1 VQKSTKVG
9 GIFVENNKYYDRV
22 EAGQDL
28 ARILKKKGIIDGVIM
43 AIPRGGVVTAAM
55 VSETLNMPLDI
66 IIPRKIGAPFNPEV
80 AIGAV
85 TQDGT
90 VLLTDNKQL
99 LQFAGKGSI
108 KDIVAQE
115 INEIKRRMLEY
126 RGNTVY
132 PDYTG
137 KTVIIIDDGIATGF
151 TTRAAIMSIKK
162 IFKPYR
168 TILAVPVAPAE
179 VLEALSVEVDEIVCP
194 LVPDPF
200 YAVGQFYQDFGQV
213 TDEEVMQ
220 ILHKA
225 SGKWKA

>member
-1 VQKSTKVG
+1 M
-9 GIFVENNKYYDRV
+9 ENKMYKDRV
-22 EAGQDL
+22 DAGQVL
-28 ARILKKKGIIDGVIM
+28 ARILKDKGLAGGVIM
-43 AIPRGGVVTAAM
+43 AIPRGGVVTAVQ
-55 VSETLNMPLDI
+55 VSEALKLPLDI

-90 VLLTDNKQL
+90 VFLTENKQL

-108 KDIVAQE
+108 KDIVEQE

-126 RGNTVY
+126 RGNTNY

-162 IFKPYR
+162 IFKPHR
-168 TILAVPVAPAE
+168 TILAVPVAPVE
-179 VLEALSVEVDEIVCP
+179 VIEKLGAEVDEIVCP
-194 LVPDPF
+194 LVPEPF
-200 YAVGQFYQDFGQV
+200 YAVGQFYENFDQV
-213 TDEEVMQ
+213 TDEEVIQ
-220 ILHKA
+220 ILHKR
-225 SGKWKA
+225 GGEWKT

>member
-1 VQKSTKVG
+1 VKESTKVG
-9 GIFVENNKYYDRV
+9 GIFVENNRYYDRV
-22 EAGQDL
+22 EAGQVL
-28 ARILKKKGIIDGVIM
+28 ANILKEKSITDGVIM
-43 AIPRGGVVTAAM
+43 AIPRGGVLTAAK

-99 LQFAGKGSI
+99 LQFAGKGLI
-108 KDIVAQE
+108 KDIVEQE
-115 INEIKRRMLEY
+115 IKEIKRRMLEY
-126 RGNTVY
+126 RGSPDY

-137 KTVIIIDDGIATGF
+137 KTVIVIDDGIATGF
-151 TTRAAIMSIKK
+151 TTRAAITSIKK

-179 VLEALSVEVDEIVCP
+179 VLEALSVAVDEIVCP

-200 YAVGQFYQDFGQV
+200 YAVGQFYQNFDQV
-213 TDEEVMQ
+213 TDEEVVQ
-220 ILHKA
+220 IMHKRNE
-225 SGKWKA
+225 

>member
-1 VQKSTKVG
+1 
-9 GIFVENNKYYDRV
+9 VENNKYYDRV

-43 AIPRGGVVTAAM
+43 AIPRGGVVTAAT

-162 IFKPYR
+162 IFKPSR

-200 YAVGQFYQDFGQV
+200 YAVGQFYQNFDQV
-213 TDEEVMQ
+213 TDEEVIQ
-220 ILHKA
+220 ILHKTG
-225 SGKWKA
+225 GKWKA